1 MKRQSEASCN
11 VSVLGRQGARES
23 GLQEVHIFISDITLE
38 IIDIRVGLILTKI
51 VPIHQFSLV
60 QFSCSVMSDS
70 LRPNESQHARPPC
83 PSPIPGVHLN
93 SWSLSQ

>member
-51 VPIHQFSLV
+51 VPIHQFS
-60 QFSCSVMSDS
+60 CSVVSNS
-70 LRPNESQHARPPC
+70 LQPHGLQHTRPPC
-83 PSPIPGVHLN
+83 PSLDPRAYSHSCP
-93 SWSLSQ
+93 SSQ